1 MGTNPKF
8 SIHQMNSPK
17 MWYNQCVFILF
28 WGVEPQSSIP
38 TLHAP
43 SSASYLRGWTW
54 LSSYQ
59 LWCSNFAIYG
69 KKKKKNWHCENNC
82 FVFGINCSAPISH
95 NIPTSKLP
103 AQNWFISN
111 DALFFLFNF
120 ILLDTNKIARS
131 ICYWAN
137 WNVRKRG
144 KNTILI
150 KYNIFNCKVYQAFY
164 KCKKLLTRKWFF
176 L

>member
-1 MGTNPKF
+1 MW
-8 SIHQMNSPK
+8 SPK
-17 MWYNQCVFILF
+17 VLSPLFTPHLQHLIWGDGRGCHHTSFDVQIL
-28 WGVEPQSSIP
+28 
-38 TLHAP
+38 
-43 SSASYLRGWTW
+43 
-54 LSSYQ
+54 LSM
-59 LWCSNFAIYG
+59 A
-69 KKKKKNWHCENNC
+69 KKKKNWHCENNC